1 MRGADRIHS
10 LPPMG
15 QHERNGENAG
25 SALPHIV
32 TVAGLKRS
40 GKTTVASAL
49 IAGLRARGFR
59 VGSVKTIH
67 GHALSLDVA
76 ETDTHRHA
84 EAGAEFT
91 VALLDDQMAYFEPRA
106 SRASLREAAR
116 LFRPGVQFVVWEG
129 VSDAGSA
136 SAHVVCLRAAF
147 ELERTLAERRIDPGS
162 VIAISGIAAGEAAGG
177 AAGAAPVAAGVPV
190 HDATESAGL
199 AALVDLIVRR
209 FGEDRA

>member
-1 MRGADRIHS
+1 
-10 LPPMG
+10 MG
-15 QHERNGENAG
+15 QHERHGENAG
-25 SALPHIV
+25 STLPHII

-49 IAGLRARGFR
+49 IRGLCARGFR

-67 GHALSLDVA
+67 SHTLSLDV
-76 ETDTHRHA
+76 EGTDTRRHA

-91 VALLDDQMAYFEPRA
+91 IALLDGQMAYFEQRA
-106 SRASLREAAR
+106 SRATLGEAAR

-136 SAHVVCLRAAF
+136 SAHVVCLRAAE
-147 ELERTLAERRIDPGS
+147 ELPRTLAERRIDPAS
-162 VIAISGIAAGEAAGG
+162 VIAISGIAAGS
-177 AAGAAPVAAGVPV
+177 AAGAAPVAAAAPV
-190 HDATESAGL
+190 HDATDPAGL
-199 AALVDLIVRR
+199 AALVDLVIRQ

>member
-1 MRGADRIHS
+1 
-10 LPPMG
+10 MG
-15 QHERNGENAG
+15 QHERNGKNAG

-40 GKTTVASAL
+40 GKTTVATAL

-67 GHALSLDVA
+67 RHPLSLDVTG
-76 ETDTHRHA
+76 TDTRRHA

-106 SRASLREAAR
+106 SRASLGEAAR

-129 VSDAGSA
+129 ASDARSA

-147 ELERTLAERRIDPGS
+147 DLDRTLAERRIDPAS
-162 VIAISGIAAGEAAGG
+162 VIAISGVASGEAAGS
-177 AAGAAPVAAGVPV
+177 AAGAVPAAAGAVPAAAGVPV

>member
-1 MRGADRIHS
+1 
-10 LPPMG
+10 MG
-15 QHERNGENAG
+15 QHCAEGQKPEP
-25 SALPHIV
+25 ALPHIV
-32 TVAGLKRS
+32 TIAGLKRS

-67 GHALSLDVA
+67 GHPLSLDL
-76 ETDTHRHA
+76 EGTDTRRHA

-106 SRASLREAAR
+106 SRASLGEAAR

-136 SAHVVCLRAAF
+136 GAHVVCLRSMDD
-147 ELERTLAERRIDPGS
+147 LEPTLAQRRIDRAS
-162 VIAISGIAAGEAAGG
+162 VIALSGIAAGRAVGP
-177 AAGAAPVAAGVPV
+177 AAGAGAPGVGVPV
-190 HDATESAGL
+190 HDATDPAGL
-199 AALVDLIVRR
+199 AALVELVARR
-209 FGEDRA
+209 FGEDRE